1 MDLKAEI
8 SALIQKNKEMSKAE
22 SEAGDVAALV
32 TEVDIQH
39 IVAAWTGIPVGKDG
53 RLTDS
58 KGRTVDFKNTPLIMT
73 SNV

>member
-1 MDLKAEI
+1 MDLKAQI

-22 SEAGDVAALV
+22 SEAGDVGALV

-39 IVAAWTGIPVGKDG
+39 IVAAWTGIPVDKDG

-58 KGRTVDFKNTPLIMT
+58 KERTVDFKNTLLIMT
-73 SNV
+73 SKP